1 MNLAELYTEL
11 ERHDWFH
18 AMSDSAE
25 VHERGDANWN
35 RLKSEAD
42 KIPGGL
48 DLMTNY
54 AKHVFSGEPF
64 GTPKHLKPDKPAVKI
79 KDLPKGKPLAGV
91 VFLHP
96 ETGEHCIW
104 HSQWEK
110 GIWFKKSSTSDQV
123 FTLKVADLMEALEFT
138 VAEEKKP
145 AAVDTWV
152 CSEDRPFDPDMAA
165 KLGVKSAVHSAAVNG
180 ICPICKTVM
189 NREMV

>member
-64 GTPKHLKPDKPAVKI
+64 GTPKAPKPEMPCGECGGTGGVDSGGMTPQ
-79 KDLPKGKPLAGV
+79 GAG
-91 VFLHP
+91 
-96 ETGEHCIW
+96 I
-104 HSQWEK
+104 
-110 GIWFKKSSTSDQV
+110 D
-123 FTLKVADLMEALEFT
+123 VACL
-138 VAEEKKP
+138 
-145 AAVDTWV
+145 
-152 CSEDRPFDPDMAA
+152 S
-165 KLGVKSAVHSAAVNG
+165 
-180 ICPICKTVM
+180 CK
-189 NREMV
+189 EQP